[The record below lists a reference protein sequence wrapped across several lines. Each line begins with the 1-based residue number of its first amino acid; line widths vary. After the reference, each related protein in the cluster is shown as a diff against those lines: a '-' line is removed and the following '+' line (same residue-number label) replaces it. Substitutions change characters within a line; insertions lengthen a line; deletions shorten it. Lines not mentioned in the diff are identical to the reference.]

1 MLRYYDS
8 DAGWFVNQDPIGLLG
23 GENLYRFAPNT
34 QSWVVF
40 LGLFT
45 LEKLLTVGID
55 PFEEGSISAR
65 EPERNFTQEEAANFE
80 PPSVC

>member
-34 QSWVVF
+34 QSWVDF

-55 PFEEGSISAR
+55 PFEEGSIPAR
-65 EPERNFTQEEAANFE
+65 EPARNFTQEEAANFE